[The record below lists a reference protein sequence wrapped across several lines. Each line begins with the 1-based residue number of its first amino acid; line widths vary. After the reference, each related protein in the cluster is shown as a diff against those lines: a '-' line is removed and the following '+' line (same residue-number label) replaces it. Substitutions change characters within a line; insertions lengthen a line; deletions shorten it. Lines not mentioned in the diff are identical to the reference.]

1 MKEQKEQPEMKEK
14 KSSPII
20 YIILLVL
27 FLILSA
33 ILGYLYNE
41 SKKENIFLAEEKEQV
56 RTDLQGELENLMR
69 EHNQVKIEYGRL
81 ADTLSTRDSVIQANA
96 KEIKNLL
103 NFRWEYYQI
112 KKKLDQLRDV
122 AKGYV
127 RQMDSLYTVNQELRE
142 ENQRIRESFVSE
154 QQKVANLREQT
165 TELQGIVESASVLRA
180 YNIQS
185 TGIRQRGSR
194 QIETDKARR
203 TDRVR
208 VCFTLGENK
217 LVEQGKKTFYIRI
230 ARPDNVVL
238 IFDEGDEY
246 SFTHKGEKLQYSIKR
261 DIVYQ
266 GESMDLCVYWDKSGS
281 DADAMSG
288 TYSVNIYMDNEIIGQ
303 STFELR

>member
-1 MKEQKEQPEMKEK
+1 MKEQNEQKEK
-14 KSSPII
+14 KSSPLI
-20 YIILLVL
+20 YIILLVI

-33 ILGYLYNE
+33 VLGYLFNE
-41 SKKENIFLAEEKEQV
+41 SKKENQLLTQEKEQV
-56 RTDLQGELENLMR
+56 RNDLQSELESLMS
-69 EHNQVKIEYGRL
+69 EHNQVKLEYGRL
-81 ADTLSTRDSVIQANA
+81 ADTLSLRDSIIQANA
-96 KEIKNLL
+96 KEIKSLL

-112 KKKLDQLRDV
+112 KKKLDQLREV

-127 RQMDSLYTVNQELRE
+127 RQMDSLYTVNQELKE
-142 ENQRIRESFVSE
+142 ENLRIRESFVSE
-154 QQKVANLREQT
+154 QQKVANLQEEKV
-165 TELQGIVESASVLRA
+165 ELEEIVQSASVLRA

-230 ARPDNVVL
+230 ARPDDVILV
-238 IFDEGDEY
+238 FDEGEEY
-246 SFTHKGEKLQYSIKR
+246 SFDHKSEKLQYSIKR
-261 DIVYQ
+261 DIVYK
-266 GESMDLCVYWDKSGS
+266 GESMDLCVYWNKSRS
-281 DADAMSG
+281 EVEAMAG
-288 TYSVNIYMDNEIIGQ
+288 KYHVTIYMENEVIGQ

>member
-1 MKEQKEQPEMKEK
+1 LTQ
-14 KSSPII
+14 
-20 YIILLVL
+20 
-27 FLILSA
+27 
-33 ILGYLYNE
+33 
-41 SKKENIFLAEEKEQV
+41 EKEQV
-56 RTDLQGELENLMR
+56 RNDLQSELETLMR
-69 EHNQVKIEYGRL
+69 EHNQVKQEYGRL
-81 ADTLSTRDSVIQANA
+81 ADTLSRRDSIIQANA
-96 KEIKNLL
+96 KEIKTLL

-142 ENQRIRESFVSE
+142 ENQRIRENFVNE

-165 TELQGIVESASVLRA
+165 VELQEIVENASVLRA

-185 TGIRQRGSR
+185 SGIRQRGSR

-238 IFDEGDEY
+238 VFDEGDEY
-246 SFTHKGEKLQYSIKR
+246 SFMHKGEQLQYSIKR
-261 DIVYQ
+261 DVVYQ
-266 GESMDLCVYWDKSGS
+266 GESMDLCVYWNKSGA
-281 DADAMSG
+281 DADAMEG
-288 TYSVNIYMDNEIIGQ
+288 TYSVTIYMDNEIIGQ
-303 STFELR
+303 STFDLR

>member
-1 MKEQKEQPEMKEK
+1 MKEQNEQKEK
-14 KSSPII
+14 KSSPLV
-20 YIILLVL
+20 YIILLVI

-33 ILGYLYNE
+33 VLGYLFNE
-41 SKKENIFLAEEKEQV
+41 SKKENQLLTQEKEQV
-56 RTDLQGELENLMR
+56 RNDLQSELETLMR
-69 EHNQVKIEYGRL
+69 EHNQVKQEYGRL
-81 ADTLSTRDSVIQANA
+81 ADTLSMRDSTIQANA
-96 KEIKNLL
+96 KEIKTLL

-127 RQMDSLYTVNQELRE
+127 RQMDSLYTVNQELQE
-142 ENQRIRESFVSE
+142 ENQRIRENFVNE

-165 TELQGIVESASVLRA
+165 VELQEIVENASVLRA

-185 TGIRQRGSR
+185 SGIRQRGSR

-238 IFDEGDEY
+238 VFDEGDEY
-246 SFTHKGEKLQYSIKR
+246 SFLHKGEQLQYSIKR
-261 DIVYQ
+261 DVVYQ
-266 GESMDLCVYWDKSGS
+266 GESMDLCVYWNKSGA
-281 DADAMSG
+281 DADAMEG
-288 TYSVNIYMDNEIIGQ
+288 TYSVTIYMDNEIIGQ
-303 STFELR
+303 STFNLR